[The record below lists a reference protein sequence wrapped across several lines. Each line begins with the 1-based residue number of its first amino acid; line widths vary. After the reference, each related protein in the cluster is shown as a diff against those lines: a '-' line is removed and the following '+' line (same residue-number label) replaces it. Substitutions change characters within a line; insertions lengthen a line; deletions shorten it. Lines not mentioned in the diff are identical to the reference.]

1 MEMRNCIV
9 RFGEQFY
16 LRIQGYTSILIL
28 FAVFAVI
35 MLNSI
40 IWTRASH
47 HSTTI
52 MMIILIILAIGSISL
67 YAMFS
72 AIRLQKLRVADI
84 DFLRTECLLME
95 SLSPSKDNSAQAQRN
110 KSISV
115 LGRAIDTAIFHDLT
129 HAPTGILGQ
138 VADNKLI
145 TSILGILI
153 TGCLLA
159 IQGFVDIGI
168 TYDALGWST

>member
-1 MEMRNCIV
+1 
-9 RFGEQFY
+9 
-16 LRIQGYTSILIL
+16 
-28 FAVFAVI
+28 
-35 MLNSI
+35 
-40 IWTRASH
+40 
-47 HSTTI
+47 
-52 MMIILIILAIGSISL
+52 
-67 YAMFS
+67 MFS

-95 SLSPSKDNSAQAQRN
+95 GLNPTDEKDNNTQLKRS

-159 IQGFVDIGI
+159 IQGFVEIGI
-168 TYDALGWST
+168 SYNALGWSI